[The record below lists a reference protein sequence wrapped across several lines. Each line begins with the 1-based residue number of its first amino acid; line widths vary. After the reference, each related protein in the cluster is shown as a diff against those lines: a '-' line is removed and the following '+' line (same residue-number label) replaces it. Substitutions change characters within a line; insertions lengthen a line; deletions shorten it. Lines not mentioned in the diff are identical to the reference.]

1 MTALGFVSPPALA
14 QYLRFAQAQ
23 GLERAWLLEQIE
35 LSEEQL
41 GHDNPRIAGEKLQA
55 LIALLLKQTGLPVLG
70 LVSGDFV
77 EPHSYS
83 VLGFITM
90 NCTTLGE
97 AIMRIAPFEKLVGD
111 MGTTQVQAQN
121 DEIHLL
127 WHCAYPN
134 AQVRE
139 QMVDNVFASWIA
151 YARWLGNA
159 ETEHPVRVEL
169 TRPAPAPAF
178 LPEYS
183 QRWHCPVLFNCP
195 ANKIVIEKSLLAR
208 PLRQPNPELRQTL
221 EQHAHTKLASLA
233 PRPSFKDEL
242 LVQVQQLLN
251 DGKLEQNQLA
261 QRLNLSLRTLQRRLA
276 QEGLNYQNLV
286 DNERKE
292 RACTLLHH
300 SNKSSEDI
308 AQELGFIEVTSFY
321 RSFKKWTGMTPAQF
335 RKTPSTK

>member
-1 MTALGFVSPPALA
+1 MTALGLVSPPALA

-23 GLERAWLLEQIE
+23 GLERAWLLEQIG

-70 LVSGDFV
+70 LISGDFV

-111 MGTTQVQAQN
+111 MGTTQVQALN
-121 DEIHLL
+121 DEIHLH
-127 WHCAYPN
+127 WHCTYPN
-134 AQVRE
+134 VQVRE

-159 ETEHPVRVEL
+159 DTEHPVRVEL
-169 TRPAPAPAF
+169 TRTAPAPAYAH
-178 LPEYS
+178 EYQ

-195 ANKIVIEKSLLAR
+195 ANKIIIEKSLLAR
-208 PLRQPNPELRQTL
+208 PLRQPNPELRQNL
-221 EQHAHTKLASLA
+221 EQHAQTKLANLTQN
-233 PRPSFKDEL
+233 PSFKDL
-242 LVQVQQLLN
+242 LTSQIQQLLN
-251 DGKLEQNQLA
+251 AGQLTQNRLA
-261 QRLNLSLRTLQRRLA
+261 QRLNISLRTLQRRMT
-276 QEGLNYQNLV
+276 QEGLSYQSLV

-292 RACTLLHH
+292 RACTLLRH
-300 SNKSSEDI
+300 SGKSSEDI

-335 RKTPSTK
+335 RKAPSTK